1 MAKRNLLNLEAVTK
15 AFDIRALL
23 DGVSLGVNEADR
35 IGIVG
40 RNGDGKSTLLKI
52 MAGIE
57 EPDSGRISKA
67 GSTNIGFLNQRD
79 LAEENLT
86 VREVVL
92 GNSIL
97 HEWARDTRIREVL
110 TGLFGGINEE
120 LFSRKIVTL
129 SGGERRRVNLAKL
142 LIGDFDLL
150 LLDEPTNHLDIEGVS
165 WLAEYLKSLKK
176 VAVIVIT
183 HDRWFLD
190 EIADQIWEVV
200 EGNILT
206 YEGGY

>member
-110 TGLFGGINEE
+110 TGLFG
-120 LFSRKIVTL
+120 
-129 SGGERRRVNLAKL
+129 
-142 LIGDFDLL
+142 
-150 LLDEPTNHLDIEGVS
+150 
-165 WLAEYLKSLKK
+165 
-176 VAVIVIT
+176 
-183 HDRWFLD
+183 
-190 EIADQIWEVV
+190 
-200 EGNILT
+200 
-206 YEGGY
+206 